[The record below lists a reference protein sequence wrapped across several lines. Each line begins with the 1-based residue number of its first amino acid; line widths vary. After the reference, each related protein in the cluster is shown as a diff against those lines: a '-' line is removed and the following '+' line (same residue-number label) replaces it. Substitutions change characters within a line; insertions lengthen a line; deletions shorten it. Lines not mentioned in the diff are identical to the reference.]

1 MTPDKFE
8 AYVWILVSFD
18 AGNQGVAADLAA
30 LEGAL
35 GSNRVEEAKSKA
47 RELEQT
53 VSRAVVS
60 RGCSGWPGE
69 FDLVP
74 APPTP
79 DIQRFCR

>member
-1 MTPDKFE
+1 MRCRLP
-8 AYVWILVSFD
+8 SFD
-18 AGNQGVAADLAA
+18 AGNQAVATDLAS

-35 GSNRVEEAKSKA
+35 GSNRVEEAKRKA
-47 RELEQT
+47 RDLEQS

-74 APPTP
+74 APPTR